1 MGNDDSLIHCQ
12 VLSILRLLKR
22 DTTRLT
28 KYFGDENT
36 HKQFIS
42 QFDNLSKLLLK
53 YHSGSAIDIIGLE
66 NLLEPFLALLQSDD
80 AHGNVVESAID
91 TLKLF
96 FIQRNMLE
104 LVREDTRRILLYR
117 RIIQVIT
124 QCRFEPSDPGH
135 DEVVLGKNAAL
146 ILSLFRKTEY
156 SSLLT
161 DMEVSLVLESIL
173 ALVFLP
179 RFSDHLKLASEQV
192 LMELVR
198 IVMKRFDQ
206 LKEAD
211 TLKQINFDSLG
222 KKDEVA
228 LTPAVNPS
236 RSPSI
241 LEGSSASST
250 TPYGKTCLISFLIY
264 LTKLLAQ
271 PEHRKHKDRIKL
283 STLYI
288 LEGIL
293 TEHYE
298 SFLKDKNFSDF
309 IENSLWRNVLLLN
322 LQADRTTVFHDTLS
336 FLSLLCLLFRIQ
348 FPSQFEFTL
357 RNLISSLNKLMTI
370 HAGTG
375 HKTQQPKDNTRIEMI
390 LEFVLTLSRDSSLMG
405 DLYRLYECND
415 SFIFNL
421 QDFIA
426 TICQLVIIFA
436 LILFCRQ
443 NGVRNLTSRASFW
456 QLKLLRH

>member
-1 MGNDDSLIHCQ
+1 MDNDDSLIHFQ
-12 VLSILRLLKR
+12 VLSILRLFKR

-53 YHSGSAIDIIGLE
+53 YHSGTAIDIIGLE
-66 NLLEPFLALLQSDD
+66 NLLEPFLALMQSDD

-91 TLKLF
+91 SLKLF
-96 FIQRNMLE
+96 FIQRNMME
-104 LVREDTRRILLYR
+104 LVREDSRRMILYR
-117 RIIQVIT
+117 RIMQVLT
-124 QCRFEPSDPGH
+124 HCRFEPSDPGH
-135 DEVVLGKNAAL
+135 DEVVLGKNAML
-146 ILSLFRKTEY
+146 ILSLFKKTEY

-161 DMEVSLVLESIL
+161 DLEISLILESVL

-179 RFSDHLKLASEQV
+179 RFSDHLKLSSEQV
-192 LMELVR
+192 LMDLIR
-198 IVMKRFDQ
+198 IIMKRFDQ

-211 TLKQINFDSLG
+211 TSKLINFDCFG

-228 LTPAVNPS
+228 SSPMINPTHSPPISEIPLT
-236 RSPSI
+236 
-241 LEGSSASST
+241 SSN
-250 TPYGKTCLISFLIY
+250 PYGKTCLISFLIY
-264 LTKLLAQ
+264 LTKLLVQ
-271 PEHRKHKDRIKL
+271 PEHRKHKDRTKL

-293 TEHYE
+293 TEHYNA
-298 SFLKDKNFSDF
+298 FLKDKDFSFF
-309 IENSLWRNVLLLN
+309 IENNLWRNVLLLN
-322 LQADRTTVFHDTLS
+322 LQSDRTTVFHDTLS
-336 FLSLLCLLFRIQ
+336 FLSLLCLLFRTRFQ
-348 FPSQFEFTL
+348 SQFEFTL
-357 RNLISSLNKLMTI
+357 RNLVSNLNKLMTV

-390 LEFVLTLSRDSSLMG
+390 LEFILSLSRDPTLMG

-421 QDFIA
+421 QDFVA
-426 TICQLVIIFA
+426 TICQLVNIFP
-436 LILFCRQ
+436 
-443 NGVRNLTSRASFW
+443 SF
-456 QLKLLRH
+456 